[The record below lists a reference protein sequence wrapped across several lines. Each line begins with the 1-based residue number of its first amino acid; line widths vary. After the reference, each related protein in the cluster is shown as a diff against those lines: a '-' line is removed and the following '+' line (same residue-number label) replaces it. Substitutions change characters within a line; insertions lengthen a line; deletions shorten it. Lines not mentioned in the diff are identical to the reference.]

1 MSVVGV
7 DRVFDFVSRMKTAVF
22 ISLTL
27 IVLAIFTLFYHGGLN
42 WGVEFLGGTVIHVKF
57 ENTVETDKVRS
68 ALRKGGLPAQ
78 SVQQVGLSQDNEYLI
93 RFPVDAENFDK
104 VKVQTELEDLFKS
117 NDDFQN
123 ASILELSFFSPK
135 ISEELITKALISI
148 VLGWLV
154 IMFYLMVRF
163 EFGFS
168 LGAVI
173 AIIHDIIITIGAIA
187 LLDKEFTLT
196 IVAGLLTVI
205 GYSVNDTI
213 VIFDRIRENLK
224 RTKRMGFKELVNES
238 VNQTLSRTIWTV
250 FTVLLV
256 LVPLFLLGGSV
267 IHDFAFT
274 LIVGVTVGT
283 YSSIFVASSFI
294 IFWRARKG
302 TVT

>member
-1 MSVVGV
+1 M
-7 DRVFDFVSRMKTAVF
+7 DRAYDFVSRMKTAVF

-27 IVLAIFTLFYHGGLN
+27 IVIAIFSLFYHGGLN
-42 WGVEFLGGTVIHVKF
+42 WGVEFSGGTEIHLKF
-57 ENTVETDKVRS
+57 EKTVEPDKVRS
-68 ALRKGGLPAQ
+68 AMHRGGLPAQ

-93 RFPVDAENFDK
+93 RFPLDAENFDK
-104 VKVQTELEDLFKS
+104 TTVQTELEKLFKS
-117 NDDFQN
+117 NNDFKN
-123 ASILELSFFSPK
+123 ASILRIDFIGPK
-135 ISEELITKALISI
+135 IGKELIRKAVISI

-173 AIIHDIIITIGAIA
+173 AIMHDIIITIGAIT

-224 RTKRMGFKELVNES
+224 KTKRMDFKDLVNES

-256 LVPLFLLGGSV
+256 LVPLFFLGGSV

-274 LIVGVTVGT
+274 LIVGVIVGT

-294 IFWRARKG
+294 IYWRARKS